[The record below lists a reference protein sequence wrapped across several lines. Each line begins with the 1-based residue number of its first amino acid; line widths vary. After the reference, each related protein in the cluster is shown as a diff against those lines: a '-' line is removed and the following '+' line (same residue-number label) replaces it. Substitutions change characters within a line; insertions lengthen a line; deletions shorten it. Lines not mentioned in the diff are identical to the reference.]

1 MSRRTLE
8 STEWERLAKEAE
20 FDARKMALLL
30 SISERQLQRLFKQKF
45 ADTPSRWLHGLQC
58 RLARQ
63 LISQGYSTKAAAAE
77 MGFSSGSHM
86 CHQFKRF
93 FGSSPQNFAPMSE
106 ALLKLSAAE

>member
-8 STEWERLAKEAE
+8 STEWERLARESA
-20 FDARKMALLL
+20 FDAGKMASML
-30 SISERQLQRLFKQKF
+30 SISERHLQRLFRQQF
-45 ADTPSRWLHGLQC
+45 ADTPSRWLAGLQC

-93 FGSSPQNFAPMSE
+93 FGSSPQNFAPAAE
-106 ALLKLSAAE
+106 GLLK